1 MSQSAHLRKR
11 LAELDAQIFEQ
22 ERVLDQLRQT
32 RSDVERELHAT
43 ATYPILT
50 LPTEITAEIFG
61 HCLLVFGAC
70 TIPHTYKRS
79 APIILS
85 AVCRAWRDI
94 ALATPILWSE
104 LHIRF
109 DELATDVV
117 TNAGLVENSLNL
129 WLARAGSRPLS
140 LDFISRKGNRF
151 ALSRLRD
158 IIHRWSHRVEDL
170 CVDIGWQDIQ
180 TLGLE
185 SAAFPLLQGAT
196 LGCDYIPAL
205 TFFDNSPRFCDLRLR
220 KSWAGFIP
228 STFTQQL
235 TKFEGSMW
243 NLELLALAPNL
254 TEITCSFE
262 PHPEEDVPT
271 AITHHNVR
279 SLAIVA
285 DESDDWADILPY
297 LILPALHHLDV
308 STMDNY
314 DTLESF
320 LARSSPPLV
329 SLSVQGTASC
339 FDRWSQCMALV
350 DGTLEN
356 LEIWG
361 VSNEKMPSI
370 FTILYPLPN
379 IQSLC
384 FKDLEDPLNLHL
396 LLQSLYERSR
406 KLRSFTVDW
415 EYGRFIES
423 SLIPA
428 GPPISDTIGGHLSRL
443 ARLGVDI
450 DLGKNYVSIGDIV
463 IGRQKF

>member
-1 MSQSAHLRKR
+1 MSAHLRKR
-11 LAELDAQIFEQ
+11 FAERDTEIVEQ

-61 HCLLVFGAC
+61 HCLLVFGVC
-70 TIPHTYKRS
+70 SIPRTYKRS

-94 ALATPILWSE
+94 TLATPILWSE
-104 LHIRF
+104 LHVRF
-109 DELATDVV
+109 DELATGVV
-117 TNAGLVENSLNL
+117 TTAGLIEDSLDL
-129 WLARAGSRPLS
+129 WLARAGSRSLS
-140 LDFISRKGNRF
+140 LDFISREGHPF

-158 IIHRWSHRVEDL
+158 IINRWSHQVEDL
-170 CVDIGWQDIQ
+170 CVDIAWRNIQ

-196 LGCDYIPAL
+196 LECDYIPAL

-220 KSWAGFIP
+220 SSSAGFIP

-235 TKFEGSMW
+235 TKFEGLMW
-243 NLELLALAPNL
+243 TLQLLTLAPNL
-254 TEITCSFE
+254 TEIRCSFE
-262 PHPEEDVPT
+262 PHPEDHAPT

-279 SLAIVA
+279 SLAIFV
-285 DESDDWADILPY
+285 DEFDDWADILPY

-308 STMDNY
+308 SAMDNY

-329 SLSVQGTASC
+329 SLSVKGTTSC
-339 FDRWSQCMALV
+339 FDHWSPCTALV

-356 LEIWG
+356 LEVWG
-361 VSNEKMPSI
+361 VSNQKMPSI
-370 FTILYPLPN
+370 FTFLYPLPN

-396 LLQSLYERSR
+396 LLQSLYERSL
-406 KLRSFTVDW
+406 KLRSFRVDW
-415 EYGRFIES
+415 GFGRFIES

-443 ARLGVDI
+443 ARLGMDI

-463 IGRQKF
+463 IGRQKI

>member
-1 MSQSAHLRKR
+1 MSAHLRKR
-11 LAELDAQIFEQ
+11 FAELDTEIVEQ

-61 HCLLVFGAC
+61 HCLLIFGAC
-70 TIPHTYKRS
+70 FIPRTYKRS
-79 APIILS
+79 APIIFS

-94 ALATPILWSE
+94 TLATPILWSE

-109 DELATDVV
+109 DEIAIDVV
-117 TNAGLVENSLNL
+117 TKAGLIEDSIDR
-129 WLARAGSRPLS
+129 WLSRAGSRPLS
-140 LDFISRKGNRF
+140 LDFMSQERNRF

-170 CVDIGWQDIQ
+170 CVDIAWQNIQ

-196 LGCDYIPAL
+196 LGCRYIPAL

-220 KSWAGFIP
+220 MSSAGFIP

-235 TKFEGSMW
+235 TKFEGPMW
-243 NLELLALAPNL
+243 DLELLTLAPNL
-254 TEITCSFE
+254 TEITCSFV
-262 PHPEEDVPT
+262 PDPDDAPT

-285 DESDDWADILPY
+285 DGADWADILPY

-308 STMDNY
+308 SAMDNY

-320 LARSSPPLV
+320 LARSSPSLV
-329 SLSVQGTASC
+329 SLFVEGAASC
-339 FDRWSQCMALV
+339 FDHWSQCIALV

-356 LEIWG
+356 LEVWG
-361 VSNEKMPSI
+361 ISNETIPSI
-370 FTILYPLPN
+370 FTILHPLPN
-379 IQSLC
+379 IQSLR
-384 FKDLEDPLNLHL
+384 FKDLEDPLNLYL
-396 LLQSLYERSR
+396 LLPFLYERSH
-406 KLRSFTVDW
+406 KLRSFTIDW
-415 EYGRFIES
+415 GYSRFIES
-423 SLIPA
+423 SLVRA

-443 ARLGVDI
+443 ARLGMVI

-463 IGRQKF
+463 IGRQKC